1 MKTKKEMWKVFFN
14 QLVEP
19 HGDDLILEC
28 NLNKRT
34 STQYAKNN
42 TFIYKVLTSWMT
54 IKQKIQNLD
63 GKQ

>member
-28 NLNKRT
+28 NLNKMDF
-34 STQYAKNN
+34 N
-42 TFIYKVLTSWMT
+42 TIC
-54 IKQKIQNLD
+54 QK
-63 GKQ
+63 